1 MNSNSLIQVVQK
13 GFRIAVGATAD
24 CVETLQNPQKRAEAF
39 SEIQTELRQK
49 TQEWSIKGE
58 STEQQAKE
66 FVENLMNQRGW
77 SGNRTST
84 GASSSTTPPNST
96 GSNINSGI
104 QELTEEIIA
113 LKLELEKL
121 RNSEDSK

>member
-1 MNSNSLIQVVQK
+1 MNNNSLIQVVQQ

-24 CVETLQNPQKRAEAF
+24 CVETLQDPQKRAEAF
-39 SEIQTELRQK
+39 SEIRTELSQK
-49 TQEWSIKGE
+49 TQEWSVKGE
-58 STEQQAKE
+58 NTEQQAKE
-66 FVENLMNQRGW
+66 FVENLMSQRGW
-77 SGNRTST
+77 SRSGTST
-84 GASSSTTPPNST
+84 STSSSTATSNST

-121 RNSEDSK
+121 RNSGDTK

>member
-1 MNSNSLIQVVQK
+1 MNSNSLIQAVQQ
-13 GFRIAVGATAD
+13 GLRIAVGATAD

-58 STEQQAKE
+58 TTEQQAKE
-66 FVENLMNQRGW
+66 FVENLINQRGGA
-77 SGNRTST
+77 GNQTST
-84 GASSSTTPPNST
+84 NTSSSTTTSNSS
-96 GSNINSGI
+96 GSNVNSGI

-121 RNSEDSK
+121 RNSKDSK